1 MTAVIYARYSSDNQ
15 REESIEG
22 QIRECTAYAEKNG
35 ITVVKHYI
43 DRALSAK
50 TDNRPDF
57 QQMIKDSEKRLF
69 DIVLV
74 WKLDR
79 FARNRYDSAHYECDN
94 ALRQLLL
101 QQNIPDEMEDL
112 YKILL
117 SAEMLAQ
124 DSSTT
129 ILETYSIYTV
139 DDIRTRLKKL
149 DSLLELNSDFNYT
162 ITTDENDIRQRKRVD
177 LMGLLMIHEN
187 LNYFS
192 RLYKN

>member
-74 WKLDR
+74 WSLTVLPETAMIR
-79 FARNRYDSAHYECDN
+79 PTMSTSWNEIMSSWYLPRSLSLT
-94 ALRQLLL
+94 ALRVSWSRVCSPAWLNTTR
-101 QQNIPDEMEDL
+101 QNF
-112 YKILL
+112 
-117 SAEMLAQ
+117 
-124 DSSTT
+124 
-129 ILETYSIYTV
+129 
-139 DDIRTRLKKL
+139 LKKL
-149 DSLLELNSDFNYT
+149 CAA
-162 ITTDENDIRQRKRVD
+162 
-177 LMGLLMIHEN
+177 
-187 LNYFS
+187 
-192 RLYKN
+192 

>member
-1 MTAVIYARYSSDNQ
+1 
-15 REESIEG
+15 
-22 QIRECTAYAEKNG
+22 
-35 ITVVKHYI
+35 
-43 DRALSAK
+43 
-50 TDNRPDF
+50 
-57 QQMIKDSEKRLF
+57 MIKDSEKRLF